1 MPEVMSTANRMR
13 DGTVVWLTRE
23 LMWSDDPSL
32 AAGFV
37 DEAADDARDEASA
50 ATNRNE
56 IVAAYEIRIDGRQDR
71 SMRERIRAGRGPT
84 ITLPPNSPAQNR
96 HD

>member
-1 MPEVMSTANRMR
+1 MTDVMITANRMR

-23 LMWSDDPSL
+23 LTWSEDSSL

-37 DEAADDARDEASA
+37 DEAADEARDEASA
-50 ATNRNE
+50 ATHRNE
-56 IVAAYEIRIDGRQDR
+56 IVAAYEIKIDGRQDR

-84 ITLPPNSPAQNR
+84 ITPPPDSPANSR
-96 HD
+96 LE